1 MKHQRGVA
9 LSGLLFWSFVLV
21 MVAVL
26 GMKVV
31 PTYLEYYKTLK
42 DTRAV
47 VSQIG
52 TDAGVADVR
61 KAYEKFAEIDQLT
74 LPSSQLEIY
83 KESGRIVIE
92 FAYDKR
98 IPLFANVS
106 LLIAY
111 KGTTAGN

>member
-9 LSGLLFWSFVLV
+9 LSGLLLWSFVLV

-42 DTRAV
+42 DTRSV
-47 VSQIG
+47 VTQIG
-52 TDAGVADVR
+52 TDASVADVR

-74 LPSSQLEIY
+74 LPSSQLDIY